1 MELPED
7 TGLSVKFDI
16 FGNLLKT
23 PDIKLDEKMFNSD
36 LRTKD
41 TEEDNTEDNKENQ
54 TKEKVS

>member
-23 PDIKLDEKMFNSD
+23 PDIKLDEKMFCSD

-41 TEEDNTEDNKENQ
+41 TEEDNTEDDKENQ